1 METCTELGPTTD
13 IHLTLPLARD
23 FDPSAME
30 KAIGRSRSR
39 WHWFTEGQRRNPAL
53 GTLSYLPVEI
63 RWLIWQQLAGGATW
77 QELVGPT
84 ISCCDPWYCRHQ
96 NARDWFFD
104 NSRVVGVSYRDRKQF
119 GMDHGPSFA
128 KHVRSMVRDL
138 TPRVPVP
145 VLRKGVP
152 LAGLEFDEMYLAT
165 TTLEVDHHR
174 KVNDLLT
181 YHITPWQLP
190 WIRHLS
196 FVLNSQDDGWLPFF
210 RRQLPPNLRT
220 VMLDLKHDQHLQP
233 YNQYQEVVDHEC
245 EGRYCTVGKHRA
257 TKTILANACKHIHQ
271 SRFWAKKLERDIG
284 LFKDVALTLT
294 RDNPL
299 DNPLTLIQLGKE
311 NFGCRLCH
319 GRCRR
324 ILDKVKQIWPY

>member
-1 METCTELGPTTD
+1 MDACTEPGPTTE

-63 RWLIWQQLAGGATW
+63 RRLIWQQLAGGATW

-84 ISCCDPWYCRHQ
+84 TSCCDPWYCMHQ
-96 NARDWFFD
+96 NTQEWFFD
-104 NSRVVGVSYRDRKQF
+104 VSGVSYRDRQQF
-119 GMDHGPSFA
+119 CIHHEPSFREHA
-128 KHVRSMVRDL
+128 RSVVRDL
-138 TPRVPVP
+138 TPSVPVP

-152 LAGLEFDEMYLAT
+152 LAGLEFDEMYLST
-165 TTLEVDHHR
+165 TTLEFNHR
-174 KVNDLLT
+174 RRVNDLLN
-181 YHITPWQLP
+181 YQITPWQLP

-196 FVLNSQDDGWLPFF
+196 FVLNSEDDGWLSFF

-220 VMLDLKHDQHLQP
+220 VMLDLNHNQHLQP
-233 YNQYQEVVDHEC
+233 YNHYQQVVEWEC

-257 TKTILANACKHIHQ
+257 TKTILANACKHIHH
-271 SRFWAKKLERDIG
+271 SRFLAKKLERDIG

-299 DNPLTLIQLGKE
+299 ENPLTAIKLGKE

-319 GRCRR
+319 GRCRT
-324 ILDKVKQIWPY
+324 ILEKVKQFRLC

>member
-1 METCTELGPTTD
+1 MDACTEPGAATD

-63 RWLIWQQLAGGATW
+63 RWLIWQQLAGEATW

-84 ISCCDPWYCRHQ
+84 TSCCDPWYCMHENTRE
-96 NARDWFFD
+96 WFF
-104 NSRVVGVSYRDRKQF
+104 NRAGVSYRDCQQLYLY
-119 GMDHGPSFA
+119 HAPLICEYA
-128 KHVRSMVRDL
+128 RSVVRDIIPTVSL
-138 TPRVPVP
+138 P

-152 LAGLEFDEMYLAT
+152 FVGLEFDEMYLSTA
-165 TTLEVDHHR
+165 TLEFDHR
-174 KVNDLLT
+174 RRVNDLLN
-181 YHITPWQLP
+181 YQITPWQLP

-220 VMLDLKHDQHLQP
+220 VTLDLKHNQHLQP
-233 YNQYQEVVDHEC
+233 YNQYQQVVEREC
-245 EGRYCTVGKHRA
+245 GGRYCTVGKHRA

-271 SRFWAKKLERDIG
+271 SRFWAKKLKRHIG
-284 LFKDVALTLT
+284 LFRDVALTLT

-299 DNPLTLIQLGKE
+299 DNPLTLIQLDKE
-311 NFGCRLCH
+311 NFGCRQCH
-319 GRCRR
+319 DGCRT
-324 ILDKVKQIWPY
+324 ILDKVKQIWLC